1 MPAER
6 SASSRAPSA
15 GPRKRGGVAVPRLQ
29 FHQHAIPF
37 EETLAREYAADV
49 RHVHKFAGPPQW
61 RAHRRRQQRQF
72 LRGALENVQRDGI
85 AFGGGRIHQ
94 RGQRG
99 SARTGPIGSVE
110 EVQHT
115 IGAGLS
121 GRVEKSLAERRR
133 RSPIFFHA
141 QRGAHRLA
149 DDIDSAAL
157 IAEDVAPSTGARGLA
172 GGIAAE
178 SDSPRA
184 DGCAVGGGRPVS
196 RSVAAR
202 PLRRDADAQPASPW
216 RRCAGR

>member
-1 MPAER
+1 VGQVDNLQADWQSAFASEAR
-6 SASSRAPSA
+6 SLA
-15 GPRKRGGVAVPRLQ
+15 G
-29 FHQHAIPF
+29 
-37 EETLAREYAADV
+37 
-49 RHVHKFAGPPQW
+49 
-61 RAHRRRQQRQF
+61 
-72 LRGALENVQRDGI
+72 LENVQRDGI

-184 DGCAVGGGRPVS
+184 DGMRGGRRATRIQECRRAAPSPGCRRAACKPVAQV
-196 RSVAAR
+196 RRAIDPGAR
-202 PLRRDADAQPASPW
+202 
-216 RRCAGR
+216 AGRHNALRAAQAPAAHPGARRLSWGQVL